1 MRLFPTRSLAA
12 LGAIVLALSCA
23 DAPTAPPSTSVRL
36 VPLQTAAAYAG
47 PQVLI
52 SQIYGGGGNAG
63 STLRN
68 DFIELFNPTNTVV
81 NVTGWRIAYA
91 SAAGS
96 SWSYTSLT
104 GSIQPGGYYLIQ
116 QAQGTGGTASLPTPD
131 ASGTIAMSATAGKV
145 VLISDGSALSG
156 TCPVA
161 APVVD
166 RVAFGNSTTA
176 GSCVPEWTS
185 RTPAP
190 SNTNAVVRGE
200 NGCAYTG
207 SPAADFT
214 AALPAPRNTASATI
228 TPCGG
233 DTGPV
238 VDSVSVSPSADT
250 LFVGETT
257 TITSAAYDASG
268 AVLDVARSYA
278 SNSSAIA
285 TVTSAGVVTATGPG
299 TATITVSAGAASA
312 TVQIVVYATPR
323 EVSPIDVQINELM
336 GDPANAESASWGE
349 WFEVRNNG
357 SEPVDLQGWRI
368 LSGGSGQPAH
378 TISASVIVPAGG
390 YAVLGR
396 GFDFNRNG
404 GVNIDYNYFTGSSS
418 TIWLDNNDYLVLLDG
433 SQALVDSVSWTS
445 LPRGVTKGLRPGVA
459 PVSNADGAEWGF
471 STTTFGD
478 GDYGTPGAENT
489 GLGDV
494 PPVVSANRI
503 TTSGR
508 ETADTLPTGFEDQLF
523 ATLRSPSDIVIPS
536 TFAWASLTP
545 DIITV
550 DARGVIRGVAPGN
563 GTIRVTAEDGTGRN
577 VRFVVKDFLAS
588 GAAYGD
594 AGEFGLPV
602 DADASDDFLV
612 SRNEFTSSWN
622 GARGIPNWVAY
633 NLTSDH
639 IVPGTERC
647 DCFTFDPQLET
658 AGFSRYTTADYTGA
672 GAFAGAG
679 IDRGHLARSF
689 DRTVGQ
695 LDNARTFY
703 FSNIIPQFSDNN
715 QGPWAQHE
723 NYLGDLAEAQNKEL
737 TIFAG
742 ASGSIGTVKGEG
754 LITVPAW
761 TWKVSVIAPRGT
773 RLEDVR
779 DYRDLQVIAVVM
791 PNAPGIRNVNWQ
803 SAYVVTADSVERLSG
818 YRFLTALPEKTRRA
832 LVTGTQPPLAEIA
845 PVTGTEGAPIAFSAA
860 GSVDPNGSIVSYAWD
875 FGDGNTGSGATPSH
889 TYTFFGSYTVRLIAT
904 DNDGLADTVSTTVEV
919 AQASPTVAAAQLS
932 AAVEALVAEPRNR
945 GEAQSLRAKL
955 NAINA
960 SIANGN
966 TSSALGQLGALENQI
981 DAMER
986 SGRLSAAQVQAV
998 RDAIERLRR
1007 SLSA

>member
-1 MRLFPTRSLAA
+1 MRLPTRSLAA

-23 DAPTAPPSTSVRL
+23 DAPTAPPRL
-36 VPLQTAAAYAG
+36 SSRALPLGGASAYEG
-47 PQVLI
+47 PQILI

-63 STLRN
+63 ATLRN
-68 DFIELFNPTNTVV
+68 DFIELFNPTSTAV
-81 NVTGWRIAYA
+81 NVSGWRVAYA
-91 SAAGS
+91 SATGS
-96 SWSYTSLT
+96 SWSYTPLT
-104 GSIQPGGYYLIQ
+104 GVIQPGGYYLIQ

-131 ASGTIAMSATAGKV
+131 ASGTIAMSATAGKI
-145 VLISDGSALSG
+145 VLVSDGSALSG
-156 TCPVA
+156 TCPVG

-166 RVAFGNSTTA
+166 RVAFGSSTAA
-176 GSCVPEWTS
+176 GNCVPEWTS

-190 SNTNAVVRGE
+190 SNTNAVIRGE

-207 SPAADFT
+207 SPNADFA
-214 AALPAPRNTASATI
+214 AALPNPRNTASPTI
-228 TPCGG
+228 TPCDGG
-233 DTGPV
+233 AAGPV
-238 VDSVSVSPSADT
+238 VDSVAVSPSADT
-250 LFVGETT
+250 LFVGDTVTLVSE
-257 TITSAAYDASG
+257 AYDTTG
-268 AVLDVARSYA
+268 AVLDVPRAYA
-278 SNSSAIA
+278 TSSAAIA
-285 TVTSAGVVTATGPG
+285 TVSPAGLVTAIGAG

-312 TVQIVVYATPR
+312 TVEIVVYATPR
-323 EVSPIDVQINELM
+323 EVSPIDLQINELM

-378 TISASVIVPAGG
+378 TITASVIVPAGG

-433 SQALVDSVSWTS
+433 SQALVDSLSWTS

-459 PVSNADGAEWGF
+459 PVSSADGAEWGF

-494 PPVVSANRI
+494 APVVSANRI

-545 DIITV
+545 DIISV
-550 DARGVIRGVAPGN
+550 DARGVIRGVAAGT

-588 GAAYGD
+588 GAAYG
-594 AGEFGLPV
+594 AASEFGLPV

-658 AGFSRYTTADYTGA
+658 AGFARYTTADYTGA
-672 GAFAGAG
+672 GTFAGAG

-689 DRTVGQ
+689 DRTAGQ

-742 ASGSIGTVKGEG
+742 ASGSLGTVKGEG

-791 PNAPGIRNVNWQ
+791 PNAPGIRNVDWQ

-832 LVTGTQPPLAEIA
+832 LVTGTQPPLAAIA
-845 PVTGTEGAPIAFSAA
+845 PTAGTEGSPIAFDAA

-875 FGDGNTGSGATPSH
+875 FGDGNTGSGATPAH
-889 TYTFFGSYTVRLIAT
+889 TYTFAGNYTVRLITT
-904 DNDGLADTVSTTVEV
+904 DNDGLADTVSTTLDV
-919 AQASPTVAAAQLS
+919 AQATPTQALALLS
-932 AAVEALVAEPRNR
+932 AAVEALPSEPRHR
-945 GEAQSLRAKL
+945 LDVLGLRLKVRL
-955 NAINA
+955 IEA
-960 SIANGN
+960 SITRDKRRA
-966 TSSALGQLGALENQI
+966 TLALL
-981 DAMER
+981 DAMEHYVDALER
-986 SGRLSAAQVQAV
+986 RRFTTAQLQPV
-998 RDAIERLRR
+998 RDSIERLRR
-1007 SLSA
+1007 SLQT